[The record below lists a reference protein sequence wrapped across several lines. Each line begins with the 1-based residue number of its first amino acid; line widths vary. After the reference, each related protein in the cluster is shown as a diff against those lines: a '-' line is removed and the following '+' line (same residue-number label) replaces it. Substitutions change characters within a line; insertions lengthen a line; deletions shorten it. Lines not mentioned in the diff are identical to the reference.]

1 MKVHE
6 YQAKQILR
14 MSGVAV
20 PRGILATNAFEAED
34 AARQLGGDVFMVK
47 AQIHAGGRGKGGGVK
62 VARSPADAGDIAE
75 RMLGMKLK
83 TPQTGAEGQEVRKV
97 YIEEGC
103 RIARE
108 LYLGMT
114 LDRES
119 GRVTLMASAEGGVEI
134 EETAKH
140 HPDKILK
147 VAVDPINGLSPFQ
160 ARQLAHGLKLQGEA
174 VKEFAQFAM
183 ALYRAYMANDGTL
196 AEINPLAVTDTG
208 KVLALDAKMSFDDNA
223 LWRHSR
229 IAQLR
234 DPYEEEPKEAQARKH
249 GLSYIALDG
258 DIGCMVNGAGLA
270 MATMDAI
277 KLSGGRPAN
286 FLDVGGGA
294 DEQKV
299 TAAFKILLSDANVK
313 TVLVNIFG
321 GIMKC
326 DVIANGIIAA
336 ARQVGLKIPLVV
348 RLEGTN
354 VELGKKI
361 LGESGLAITPAD
373 DLGDAA
379 RKAVAAARAA

>member
-62 VARSPADAGDIAE
+62 VARSAADVGDIAE

-83 TPQTGAEGQEVRKV
+83 TPQTGPEGQEVRKV

-208 KVLALDAKMSFDDNA
+208 KVVALDAKMTFDDNA
-223 LWRHSR
+223 LWRHPAS
-229 IAQLR
+229 
-234 DPYEEEPKEAQARKH
+234 P
-249 GLSYIALDG
+249 SS
-258 DIGCMVNGAGLA
+258 
-270 MATMDAI
+270 AI
-277 KLSGGRPAN
+277 PTRRSPRRPRPAS
-286 FLDVGGGA
+286 
-294 DEQKV
+294 
-299 TAAFKILLSDANVK
+299 TASPTSRSTATS
-313 TVLVNIFG
+313 
-321 GIMKC
+321 
-326 DVIANGIIAA
+326 AA
-336 ARQVGLKIPLVV
+336 W
-348 RLEGTN
+348 
-354 VELGKKI
+354 
-361 LGESGLAITPAD
+361 
-373 DLGDAA
+373 
-379 RKAVAAARAA
+379 